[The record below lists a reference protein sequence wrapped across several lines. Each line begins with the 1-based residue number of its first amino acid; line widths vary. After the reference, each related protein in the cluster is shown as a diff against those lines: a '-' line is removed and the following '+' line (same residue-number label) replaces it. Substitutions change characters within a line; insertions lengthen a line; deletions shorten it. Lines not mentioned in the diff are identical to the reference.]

1 MHVEQ
6 LLRSDFWG
14 CLSTFLTEPPGQLLA
29 ASPFQLGAGLR
40 QELSHP
46 VLSLPNKAVSG
57 GNSCRSLH
65 LLGPEP
71 TPVFLSLPG
80 PEATSATPGRQ
91 FPPCSPLPGT
101 HSRHDPLSL
110 QLIQL
115 PCYSRGSRSSAPPSQ
130 HHGIRILPAGL
141 YKCRVSSLKTTQ
153 TLLILT
159 PASSYP
165 LFTS

>member
-1 MHVEQ
+1 M
-6 LLRSDFWG
+6 
-14 CLSTFLTEPPGQLLA
+14 
-29 ASPFQLGAGLR
+29 
-40 QELSHP
+40 SHP

-115 PCYSRGSRSSAPPSQ
+115 PCYSRGSRSSIPTPRNPNSSRWPLQMPSLFIKNNTNPPDSHTRLQLPSLHKLSSQ
-130 HHGIRILPAGL
+130 PSCLRF
-141 YKCRVSSLKTTQ
+141 
-153 TLLILT
+153 
-159 PASSYP
+159 
-165 LFTS
+165 FTSYSFSSHSKTGCAYIPPLSNSPYYSSW